1 MDEETLREDIR
12 QRIRDRIEDQLQEHK
27 NSNSTTNTK
36 IREGQIFLMTEP
48 QCPSCMVMES
58 KKWVEKKIN
67 SGEIIVLEDN
77 NDPLRLKIEREVKI
91 KSVPSFVV
99 YLNPYGFQIAHFEDD
114 NGGECEQ
121 CKSSVGVNMALS
133 ICKELG
139 YDDCDSLL
147 KKAKDDK
154 IGPDEILDLLIERT
168 EGLKEQEHLIE
179 IKEQLH

>member
-1 MDEETLREDIR
+1 MNKKSLRETFR
-12 QRIRDRIEDQLQEHK
+12 QRIRNRIEDQLQEK
-27 NSNSTTNTK
+27 RNSKSVTK

-48 QCPSCMVMES
+48 QCPSCMVMKS

-67 SGEIIVLEDN
+67 NGEIIVLEDN
-77 NDPLRLKIEREVKI
+77 TDPLRLKIEREVKL

-139 YDDCDSLL
+139 YDDCDSLH
-147 KKAKDDK
+147 KMAKNDK
-154 IGPDEILDLLIERT
+154 IDPDEILDLLIERT

>member
-1 MDEETLREDIR
+1 MLRETFR
-12 QRIRDRIEDQLQEHK
+12 QRIRDRIKERLQEQT
-27 NSNSTTNTK
+27 NSNSTTK

-48 QCPSCMVMES
+48 QCPSCMVMKS

-67 SGEIIVLEDN
+67 NGEIIVLEDN
-77 NDPLRLKIEREVKI
+77 TDPLRLKIEREVKL

-121 CKSSVGVNMALS
+121 CKSSVGVNMALN

-139 YDDCDSLL
+139 YDDCDSLH
-147 KKAKDDK
+147 KMAKSDK
-154 IGPDEILDLLIERT
+154 IDPGEILDLLIERT

-179 IKEQLH
+179 IKEQM